1 MANMQKVLERQERE
15 TRERMCRRAAS
26 KRAQRKLDEQLGIA
40 VALLEEEN
48 QGRRGSREGRRPNVD
63 RHRHSRGKNLME
75 DYFIPQ
81 SLYSD
86 VDFRRRYRMQPHLFQ
101 KIMHDICN
109 YDEYF
114 VQKRN
119 CAGNL
124 GLLPEQKFTAVI
136 RMLAYGSSADQVD
149 EIARMGKST
158 VLECLVR
165 FCDAVE
171 TLYTRDYLRRP
182 TPRDLQRLLQK
193 AESRGF
199 PGMIGSIDCMHWQWK
214 NCPTAWQG
222 DYGNRK
228 GQKSII
234 LEAVAG
240 FDTWVWHA
248 FFGVA
253 GSQNDLNVLGQS
265 PVFNDVLRGEAPNIT
280 YEINNTIYQTGYYL
294 ADGIYPR
301 WTTFVK
307 TIPHPRSHKQNFL
320 ACYQKGYR
328 KDVERCFGI
337 LQARWA
343 IIRGAARL
351 FDEEVLRSIMMTCII
366 LHNMI
371 VEDEYDYDADDVY
384 EPNPMDTALTRIYEK
399 PVGPNGEE
407 VQHEPLVRDGSFMP
421 RMIDRYTEMQSSYI
435 HEHRQ
440 VDLMEHLWA
449 VKGNEGNEG
458 E

>member
-1 MANMQKVLERQERE
+1 
-15 TRERMCRRAAS
+15 
-26 KRAQRKLDEQLGIA
+26 
-40 VALLEEEN
+40 
-48 QGRRGSREGRRPNVD
+48 
-63 RHRHSRGKNLME
+63 
-75 DYFIPQ
+75 
-81 SLYSD
+81 
-86 VDFRRRYRMQPHLFQ
+86 MQPHLFN
-101 KIMHDICN
+101 KVMHDICN
-109 YDEYF
+109 YDDYF
-114 VQKRN
+114 VQKKN
-119 CAGNL
+119 CAGDL
-124 GLLPEQKFTAVI
+124 GLLPKQKFTAVI
-136 RMLAYGSSADQVD
+136 RMFAYGSSANQVD

-158 VLECLVR
+158 ILESLVR

-171 TLYTRDYLRRP
+171 NLYTMDYLRRP
-182 TPRDLQRLLQK
+182 TPRDLQQLLQK
-193 AESRGF
+193 AESCGF
-199 PGMIGSIDCMHWQWK
+199 PRMIGSIDCMHWQWK
-214 NCPTAWQG
+214 NCPSAWQG

-253 GSQNDLNVLGQS
+253 GSQNDLNILGQS
-265 PVFNDVLRGEAPNIT
+265 PVFNDILRGECPNIT
-280 YEINNTIYQTGYYL
+280 YQVNNTVYQNGYYL

-307 TIPHPRSHKQNFL
+307 SIPHPRSEKEIFF
-320 ACYQKGYR
+320 AAYQEGYR

-371 VEDEYDYDADDVY
+371 VEDEYDYDVDEVY
-384 EPNPMDTALTRIYEK
+384 EPDPMNTTLTRIYEK
-399 PVGPNGEE
+399 PMGPNGEP
-407 VQHEPLVRDGSFMP
+407 VQHDPLVRDGTFMP
-421 RMIDRYTEMQSSYI
+421 RMIERYTEMQSSYI

-449 VKGNEGNEG
+449 VKGNEGQ
-458 E
+458 

>member
-1 MANMQKVLERQERE
+1 MSDMSEVLERQERE
-15 TRERMCRRAAS
+15 ARERRRRLAAG
-26 KRAQRKLDEQLGIA
+26 KRAQRELDQQIVIA
-40 VALLEEEN
+40 VAMLEEEN
-48 QGRRGSREGRRPNVD
+48 QNRRGSQVGRSPNVE

-75 DYFIPQ
+75 DYFIPT

-86 VDFRRRYRMQPHLFQ
+86 VDFRRRYRMQPHLFN

-114 VQKRN
+114 VQK
-119 CAGNL
+119 CDAAGVL
-124 GLLPEQKFTAVI
+124 GLLPQQKLTAVI
-136 RMLAYGSSADQVD
+136 RMLAYGASADQVD

-158 VLECLVR
+158 TLESLVR

-193 AESRGF
+193 AEARGF

-248 FFGVA
+248 FFGIA

-265 PVFNDVLRGEAPNIT
+265 PVFNDVLRGEGPNIT
-280 YEINNTIYQTGYYL
+280 YEINHTFYQNGYYL

-307 TIPHPRSHKQNFL
+307 SIPHPQSQKQKLF
-320 ACYQKGYR
+320 AAYQEGYR

-337 LQARWA
+337 LQARWL

-351 FDEEVLRSIMMTCII
+351 LDEEVLRSIMMTCII

-371 VEDEYDYDADDVY
+371 VEDEYDYDAADVY
-384 EPNPMDTALTRIYEK
+384 EPDPMNTSQTRIYER
-399 PVGPNGEE
+399 PLGPNGEPLE
-407 VQHEPLVRDGSFMP
+407 HEPLVRDGHFMT

-435 HEHRQ
+435 HERRQ

-449 VKGNEGNEG
+449 VKGNEGE
-458 E
+458 